1 MRSSRYAGLLTA
13 KCRFAAAC
21 LSLLMCAS
29 GVRVD
34 TQTVQTSFDGAPP
47 LAAVSI
53 RPVTAPGPMRMRAN
67 PGRVDINSAS
77 VLDLISN
84 AYGEPAP
91 VPLYRISGVAS
102 WMQEER
108 FDIEAPT
115 AEGTPPLS
123 PRLTLLALRR
133 LLVERFS
140 VRTRVDTVEGAVY
153 LLKRLP
159 AAPKTG
165 GKLTPTKTPCES
177 VVGAATTPG
186 PSLPCDAIRIKGG
199 QRFLMQGFGVTL
211 AQLAGQLSAMPA
223 ISRPVID
230 KTGLNGRYDSTLE
243 WVPPMTSAGDAL
255 APGSAPQETGP
266 SVFAALE
273 EQFGQRLESGR
284 APVEILVIESAQRPG
299 AN

>member
-1 MRSSRYAGLLTA
+1 MRSSRYTGLLTA
-13 KCRFAAAC
+13 KCRFAAAY
-21 LSLLMCAS
+21 LSLLLCAS
-29 GVRVD
+29 AVRVD

-53 RPVTAPGPMRMRAN
+53 RPVATPGPMRIRAN

-77 VLDLISN
+77 VVDLISN
-84 AYGEPAP
+84 AYGEPTP
-91 VPLYRISGVAS
+91 IPPSRISGAAS

-108 FDIEAPT
+108 FDIQAPA

-123 PRLTLLALRR
+123 PRSTLLALRR

-140 VRTRVDTVEGAVY
+140 VRTRVDTVERAVY
-153 LLKRLP
+153 LLTRLP
-159 AAPKTG
+159 AAPKTADR
-165 GKLTPTKTPCES
+165 LTPSKATCEAAP
-177 VVGAATTPG
+177 GAATTPVR
-186 PSLPCDAIRIKGG
+186 SLPCDAIRIKGG
-199 QRFLMQGFGVTL
+199 QRFLMEGFGVTL

-230 KTGLNGRYDSTLE
+230 RSELNGRYDFKLE
-243 WVPPMTSAGDAL
+243 WVPPPLVAGDNA
-255 APGSAPQETGP
+255 APADSPRETGP

-273 EQFGQRLESGR
+273 EQFGLRLQSGR
-284 APVEILVIESAQRPG
+284 APVEILVIESAQRPR